1 MQSAQDGLQRVGKI
15 PARRLLSGP
24 LCISSFYRQNIL
36 KTCCGNVLLTKRA
49 SIAPEWVVLFAG
61 IVAAFHIGKLAPAIP
76 VLQAEMGIS
85 LVEAGLLLSL
95 VQLVGMSSGV
105 FWGFAVGRIGL
116 RRAVLIGLSLLTLG
130 SFLGGFSTGP
140 AMMLALRV
148 VEGLGFVLVALSGPG
163 LMRALVP
170 LERLNLSIGWW
181 GTFMGLGAGGAMFL
195 GPLLLEYFNWHIW
208 WWTSAGLTLATL
220 LWVRA
225 QISPAVDQKPANSS
239 QSSLMGHLFEN
250 LGQVLRKQSPWL
262 LAIMFAAYSGQ
273 WLAVIGFLPT
283 IYAEAGISGI
293 WIALLTAMVAMINA
307 VGNVLGGRLLHLGFG
322 AERLLMLVY
331 VVMGCMT
338 WIAYSTLFAGLVWL
352 QFAAVLIFSGVGG
365 IIPAVLFA
373 VAVQRAPRLDLV
385 PTTIGWV
392 QQMSAFGQLSTPPLF
407 AWVAVQMGGWSYTWW
422 MTGLLSVVGVMLAL
436 RLSQLSLRP
445 A

>member
-1 MQSAQDGLQRVGKI
+1 MGEIRFGNKRV
-15 PARRLLSGP
+15 
-24 LCISSFYRQNIL
+24 
-36 KTCCGNVLLTKRA
+36 TKRI
-49 SIAPEWVVLFAG
+49 SIAPEWVVLIAG

-95 VQLVGMSSGV
+95 VQFVGMSSGV

-116 RRAVLIGLSLLTLG
+116 RRAVLTGLSLLTVG
-130 SFLGGFSTGP
+130 SFLGGFSTGST
-140 AMMLALRV
+140 MMLLLRV
-148 VEGLGFVLVALSGPG
+148 VEGLGFVLVVLSGPG

-170 LERLNLSIGWW
+170 PERLNLSIGWW

-195 GPLLLEYFNWHIW
+195 GPLLLEYFDWHIW
-208 WWTSAGLTLATL
+208 WWASAVLTLATL
-220 LWVRA
+220 IWVRG
-225 QISPAVDQKPANSS
+225 QISPAVDQKPEGSVQAGLLS
-239 QSSLMGHLFEN
+239 QLFEN

-293 WIALLTAMVAMINA
+293 WIALLTALVAMINA
-307 VGNVLGGRLLHLGFG
+307 AGNVLGGRLLHRGLG
-322 AERLLMLVY
+322 AERLIMLVF
-331 VVMGCMT
+331 VLMGCMT
-338 WIAYSTLFAGLVWL
+338 WIAYSPLFVGLVWL
-352 QFAAVLIFSGVGG
+352 QFAAVLSFSGVGG

-373 VAVQRAPRLDLV
+373 VAVQRAPRPDLV

-422 MTGLLSVVGVMLAL
+422 MTGLLSFVGVMLAL
-436 RLSQLSLRP
+436 RLSQLSQRP
-445 A
+445 AQ

>member
-1 MQSAQDGLQRVGKI
+1 M
-15 PARRLLSGP
+15 
-24 LCISSFYRQNIL
+24 
-36 KTCCGNVLLTKRA
+36 TKRI

-95 VQLVGMSSGV
+95 VQFVGMSSGV

-130 SFLGGFSTGP
+130 SFLGGFSTDSM
-140 AMMLALRV
+140 MMLLLRV
-148 VEGLGFVLVALSGPG
+148 VEGLGFVLVVLSGPG

-170 LERLNLSIGWW
+170 AERLNLSIGWW

-195 GPLLLEYFNWHIW
+195 GPMLLEYFDWHIW
-208 WWTSAGLTLATL
+208 WWASAALTLGTL
-220 LWVRA
+220 VWVRGE
-225 QISPAVDQKPANSS
+225 ISPAVDEKPAGSE
-239 QSSLMGHLFEN
+239 QTGLLGHLFEN
-250 LGQVLRKQSPWL
+250 LGQVLRNQTPWL

-293 WIALLTAMVAMINA
+293 WIALLTATVAMINA
-307 VGNVLGGRLLHLGFG
+307 GGNVLGGRLLHHGLTP
-322 AERLLMLVY
+322 ERLLMLVF
-331 VVMGCMT
+331 VLMGCMT
-338 WIAYSTLFAGLVWL
+338 WITYSQLFSGLVWL
-352 QFAAVLIFSGVGG
+352 QFAAVLLFSGVGG

-373 VAVQRAPRLDLV
+373 VAVQRAPRPDLV

-392 QQMSAFGQLSTPPLF
+392 QQMSALGQLSTPPIF
-407 AWVAVQMGGWSYTWW
+407 AWVAVQVGGWSYTWW
-422 MTGLLSVVGVMLAL
+422 MTALLSFIGVLLAL
-436 RLSQLSLRP
+436 RLSQLSQRP
-445 A
+445 VQ